1 MRAGPHRSRQ
11 TRLAALSGTP
21 AAAGALSSSSRLV
34 AARRGIPAVPLCPV
48 VSSRVWMRLM
58 TTSNRLRMAMR
69 PLGHAP
75 EIVAVHGDQD
85 AVGQVDALD
94 EGDQFA
100 VLRAAV
106 G

>member
-1 MRAGPHRSRQ
+1 
-11 TRLAALSGTP
+11 
-21 AAAGALSSSSRLV
+21 
-34 AARRGIPAVPLCPV
+34 
-48 VSSRVWMRLM
+48 MRLM